1 MGSPSIWMS
10 TVGGSRS
17 VLCTVQWE
25 TTACNGFTI
34 PVGKPAG
41 TITRSWI
48 DAMRAGGRSA
58 LRYSAWTARARATQ
72 AVTVEVS
79 PCVIGHTGRQR
90 DHEQLDGSRSLV
102 GSANSERL
110 VDPHLVAVRRPVSAL
125 RWQCD
130 RGGRHPVGC
139 WTRLADAMQG
149 RHRVT
154 ACFFGDGAVAEG
166 AFHEAANLA
175 ALWRLPVLFCCE
187 NNLYAMGTALS
198 RSQSQTSLALKASVY
213 EIPAWQVDGM
223 DVGAGRR
230 DPSCDRTRSRRWGEA
245 KASVTP
251 NMATAEASRSTPARL
266 GL

>member
-1 MGSPSIWMS
+1 M
-10 TVGGSRS
+10 
-17 VLCTVQWE
+17 
-25 TTACNGFTI
+25 TAC
-34 PVGKPAG
+34 
-41 TITRSWI
+41 
-48 DAMRAGGRSA
+48 
-58 LRYSAWTARARATQ
+58 Y
-72 AVTVEVS
+72 
-79 PCVIGHTGRQR
+79 
-90 DHEQLDGSRSLV
+90 
-102 GSANSERL
+102 
-110 VDPHLVAVRRPVSAL
+110 
-125 RWQCD
+125 
-130 RGGRHPVGC
+130 
-139 WTRLADAMQG
+139 
-149 RHRVT
+149 
-154 ACFFGDGAVAEG
+154 FGDGALAEG